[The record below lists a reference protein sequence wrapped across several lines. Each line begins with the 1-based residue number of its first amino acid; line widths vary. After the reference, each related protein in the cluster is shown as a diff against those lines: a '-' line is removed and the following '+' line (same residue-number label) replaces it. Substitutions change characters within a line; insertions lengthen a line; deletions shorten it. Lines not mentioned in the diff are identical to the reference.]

1 MILTS
6 SPTEKD
12 PPVIFALGGGVG
24 GVGAGLAGVGAAA
37 SSGAAFPLNS
47 LIVSMIDGDGSA
59 SSSVAV
65 ASSPPFPF
73 PDFFFLA
80 KNLYY

>member
-6 SPTEKD
+6 SPTENC
-12 PPVIFALGGGVG
+12 PPVIFALGGVGG
-24 GVGAGLAGVGAAA
+24 GVGAGVGGVGAAA
-37 SSGAAFPLNS
+37 SSGAAAVFPLNS
-47 LIVSMIDGDGSA
+47 LIVSMIVGSA